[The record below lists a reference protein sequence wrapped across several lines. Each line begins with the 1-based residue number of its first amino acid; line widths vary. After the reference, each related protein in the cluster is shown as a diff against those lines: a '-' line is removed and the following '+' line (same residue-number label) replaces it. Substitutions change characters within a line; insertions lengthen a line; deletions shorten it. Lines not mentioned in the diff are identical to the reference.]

1 VVQPHIDIFLV
12 PDLIARI
19 AQVTCGTNG
28 QPVSPIQHEFIPTA
42 LLYPIEV
49 IFTLRH
55 LEVQVEN
62 IFPRVVLFKVVF
74 VEIAAFFAE
83 ILPAQPTDETD
94 LLFKK
99 KRLRYFDPLLWH
111 RSGISAEKKCLQ

>member
-1 VVQPHIDIFLV
+1 
-12 PDLIARI
+12 
-19 AQVTCGTNG
+19 
-28 QPVSPIQHEFIPTA
+28 
-42 LLYPIEV
+42 
-49 IFTLRH
+49 
-55 LEVQVEN
+55 
-62 IFPRVVLFKVVF
+62 VLFKVVF

-83 ILPAQPTDETD
+83 ILAAQPTDETD